1 MKGLTRITIIGNLVR
16 DPEVR
21 HTAGNKAYAR
31 FTVAVNQSWRGPDGE
46 KKEHVDYLPCVAWG
60 RLADAVGQWLH
71 KGAPVFVEG
80 AMQTRSY
87 EKDGLKH
94 YVTEVNAREVNFLP
108 SGGSKNGQ
116 TRSSDAPLVQGEI
129 DVSDDAL
136 EYAEEGSEVDIPF

>member
-1 MKGLTRITIIGNLVR
+1 MKGLNRITIIGNLVR

-31 FTVAVNQSWRGPDGE
+31 FTVAVNQTWRGPDGE

-87 EKDGLKH
+87 EQDGQKR
-94 YVTEVNAREVNFLP
+94 YITEVNAREVNFLP
-108 SGGSKNGQ
+108 SGSSKNGQ
-116 TRSSDAPLVQGEI
+116 TRSSDAPLVQGGI

-136 EYAEEGSEVDIPF
+136 EYADEGPEVDIPF